1 MYTKFDMLEVASSD
15 AIYARSPMSYEEKGV
30 WTSLVVSVAVFVW
43 YAIVIVG
50 QLQQSD
56 ASAIDFAPTLL
67 WAIGISI
74 GASIIVRILVE
85 ILTPS
90 DSYKVDD
97 RDKAISRRGALAV
110 GGVVTIGM
118 LGPLLLAI
126 TRAEPF
132 WIANAMFAVYFI
144 GSMVGGVV
152 QLIAYRRGF

>member
-1 MYTKFDMLEVASSD
+1 
-15 AIYARSPMSYEEKGV
+15 MSYEEKGV
-30 WTSLVVSVAVFVW
+30 WTSLVVSVAVFAW
-43 YAIVIVG
+43 YAVVIIG
-50 QLQQSD
+50 QLQGAD
-56 ASAIDFAPTLL
+56 AADLDFAPALL

-110 GGVVTIGM
+110 GSVVTIGM

-126 TRAEPF
+126 TRAEPI
-132 WIANAMFAVYFI
+132 WIANAMFAIYFI
-144 GSMVGGVV
+144 GSMVGSVV
-152 QLIAYRRGF
+152 QLVAYRRGF

>member
-15 AIYARSPMSYEEKGV
+15 AIHARSPMSYEEKGV

-43 YAIVIVG
+43 YAVVISG
-50 QLQQSD
+50 QLQGAD
-56 ASAIDFAPTLL
+56 AADLDFAPPLL

-126 TRAEPF
+126 IRAEPF